1 MLSSYVFK
9 RIKETNIKIV
19 NNFIS
24 VIWNSTYFMLRRLNK
39 LKGIANEL
47 ATKSDQINGLTAKQ
61 KDKLSQLQLI
71 NPEWNVI
78 DDLTKL
84 LYPFYECT
92 KMLSG
97 SKYCTLSNAFVAKK
111 MLLSFIQT
119 QDETDSIFLN
129 SLKKQLILIA
139 LYHLED
145 KLEIR

>member
-1 MLSSYVFK
+1 
-9 RIKETNIKIV
+9 
-19 NNFIS
+19 
-24 VIWNSTYFMLRRLNK
+24 MLRRLNN

-111 MLLSFIQT
+111 MLISFIQT
-119 QDETDSIFLN
+119 QDETDSVFLN
-129 SLKKQLILIA
+129 SLKKQLIPIA

-145 KLEIR
+145 KLEIRQKDITQMAAYSDPSTNGYLDEQEAEMAEKK